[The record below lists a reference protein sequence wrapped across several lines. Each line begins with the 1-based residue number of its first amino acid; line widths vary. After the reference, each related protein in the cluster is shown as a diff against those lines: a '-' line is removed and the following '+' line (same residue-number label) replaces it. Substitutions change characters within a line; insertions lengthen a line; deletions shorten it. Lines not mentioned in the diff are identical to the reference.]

1 MRLWLEKLFK
11 TPPKK
16 PETKGQKLCK
26 RMCRGKRE
34 LSFTFMKKPGFPK
47 CKQEEAWS
55 HEQNKGIELVQ
66 RKNTCSFT
74 LSFKNQKELI

>member
-1 MRLWLEKLFK
+1 
-11 TPPKK
+11 
-16 PETKGQKLCK
+16 
-26 RMCRGKRE
+26 
-34 LSFTFMKKPGFPK
+34 MKKPAAELQ

-55 HEQNKGIELVQ
+55 PEQNKGIELVQ